1 MAGILHFCGEGAD
14 DPNGAGH
21 LPVGGD
27 GRFTGGPYKGLQACA
42 TLVTEGGWDHSRN
55 DTEIGKPRWTARE
68 MAKLLKDFGA
78 TKNVP
83 MFNLEIYQDGTM
95 SPATIAMFKEARQL
109 LRRRP

>member
-1 MAGILHFCGEGAD
+1 VGRKFTRHRIPVPL
-14 DPNGAGH
+14 GAGAIQ
-21 LPVGGD
+21 PAE
-27 GRFTGGPYKGLQACA
+27 R
-42 TLVTEGGWDHSRN
+42 GWEHSRN

-78 TKNVP
+78 TRNVP

-109 LRRRP
+109 LRGRP